1 MTNVERIRDPTPAEE
16 DDLGRRI
23 GRNAFFETLRLRQA
37 LPQPQ
42 RFESDARAEKRT
54 AKKMLLRHQPD
65 DAEQDDVA
73 AAESPALEKSK
84 EDIEDLV
91 AKIRSA
97 SDALAAAFVS
107 VRAALERDWDSAA
120 FVDLYDS
127 HENLRVVCTVNP
139 ARYCQ
144 NRPEL
149 FKEVDDV
156 FSRAMRL
163 LEDRVAF
170 PVSLRLTWNGET
182 VEIEGSS
189 TFMLHFPTGPDFQ
202 FGDVYRRWRRR
213 VDWDG
218 NGPIRIFPSGFK
230 AVTDQLQ
237 ISYRPVTDR
246 IHACVFTRCTAAM

>member
-97 SDALAAAFVS
+97 SDALAAAFK
-107 VRAALERDWDSAA
+107 RFRDVMNGGDFDSAA
-120 FVDLYDS
+120 LVDLYDR
-127 HENLRVVCTVNP
+127 HENLRSVCAVNP
-139 ARYCQ
+139 ARYCR

-149 FKEVDDV
+149 FKQVDGV
-156 FSRAMRL
+156 FSRAMHL
-163 LEDRVAF
+163 LAERVAF
-170 PVSLRLTWNGET
+170 PVSLRLTG
-182 VEIEGSS
+182 
-189 TFMLHFPTGPDFQ
+189 
-202 FGDVYRRWRRR
+202 R
-213 VDWDG
+213 
-218 NGPIRIFPSGFK
+218 
-230 AVTDQLQ
+230 
-237 ISYRPVTDR
+237 
-246 IHACVFTRCTAAM
+246 